1 MMLLFIFTAFKV
13 DIPKKIANTSFEENN
28 FFSFK
33 IIIEYIMNFILK
45 KIKIHEI
52 IKYISYCFFIFY
64 ENQRCLREI
73 FISFLLIKQSKKFLS
88 LLRRKIKKQENSR
101 YEINF
106 ILWINFT
113 RCSGKEARIRISE
126 FFFKKIKET

>member
-1 MMLLFIFTAFKV
+1 MLLFIFTAFKV
-13 DIPKKIANTSFEENN
+13 DISRKIANTSFEENDS
-28 FFSFK
+28 FSFK

-45 KIKIHEI
+45 QIKIHEI

-106 ILWINFT
+106 IL
-113 RCSGKEARIRISE
+113 
-126 FFFKKIKET
+126 

>member
-13 DIPKKIANTSFEENN
+13 DISRKIANTSFEENDS
-28 FFSFK
+28 FSFK
-33 IIIEYIMNFILK
+33 IIIEYIMNFKKLK

-88 LLRRKIKKQENSR
+88 LLRRKIKKR

-106 ILWINFT
+106 IL
-113 RCSGKEARIRISE
+113 
-126 FFFKKIKET
+126 